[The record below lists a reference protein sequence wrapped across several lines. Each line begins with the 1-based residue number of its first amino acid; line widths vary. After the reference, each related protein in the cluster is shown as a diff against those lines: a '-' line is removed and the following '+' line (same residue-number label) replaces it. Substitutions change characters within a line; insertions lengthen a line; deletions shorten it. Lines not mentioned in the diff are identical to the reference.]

1 MNCSCNDENIDQQV
15 ETFNLDI
22 IMSLLFIVATLIAIY
37 ITVWRKYNVINN
49 NNTSDEF
56 TRLGK
61 LGELSLMI
69 VIIASLYF
77 VYTNLRTYRRN
88 PTTTNFGY
96 FFASFLV
103 LVAAIIR
110 LFTLFRSTTV
120 IEGAEDIIG

>member
-1 MNCSCNDENIDQQV
+1 MNCSCNDENIDQDV

-37 ITVWRKYNVINN
+37 ITVRRKYNVINN

-69 VIIASLYF
+69 VIIAALYF
-77 VYTNLRTYRRN
+77 VYTTLRTYRRN
-88 PTTTNFGY
+88 PTITNFGY

-110 LFTLFRSTTV
+110 LFTLFRSSTV

>member
-1 MNCSCNDENIDQQV
+1 MNSSCNDENIDQQV
-15 ETFNLDI
+15 EIFNLDI
-22 IMSLLFIVATLIAIY
+22 IMSLLLIVAILIAIY
-37 ITVWRKYNVINN
+37 ITVRRKYNVINN
-49 NNTSDEF
+49 NNTNDEL

-69 VIIASLYF
+69 VIIAALYF
-77 VYTNLRTYRRN
+77 VYTTLRTYRRN

-110 LFTLFRSTTV
+110 LFTLFRSSTV

>member
-1 MNCSCNDENIDQQV
+1 MNSSCNDENIDQQV

-22 IMSLLFIVATLIAIY
+22 IMSLLLIVAILIAIY
-37 ITVWRKYNVINN
+37 ITVRRKYNVINN

-69 VIIASLYF
+69 VIIAALYF
-77 VYTNLRTYRRN
+77 VYTTLRTYRRN

-110 LFTLFRSTTV
+110 LVTLFRSSTV

>member
-1 MNCSCNDENIDQQV
+1 MDCSCNDENIDQEV

-22 IMSLLFIVATLIAIY
+22 IMSLLFIVAILIAVY
-37 ITVWRKYNVINN
+37 ITVRRKFNVINN
-49 NNTSDEF
+49 NNTSDEL

-61 LGELSLMI
+61 IGEFSLMI
-69 VIIASLYF
+69 VIIAALYF
-77 VYTNLRTYRRN
+77 VYTTLRTYRKD

-96 FFASFLV
+96 FFAAFLV

-110 LFTLFRSTTV
+110 LFTLFRSSTV

>member
-37 ITVWRKYNVINN
+37 ITVRRKYNVINN

-69 VIIASLYF
+69 VIIAALYF
-77 VYTNLRTYRRN
+77 VYTTLRTYRRN
-88 PTTTNFGY
+88 PTITNFGY

-110 LFTLFRSTTV
+110 LFTLFRSSTV

>member
-1 MNCSCNDENIDQQV
+1 MNCSCNDENIDQEV

-22 IMSLLFIVATLIAIY
+22 IMSLLLIVAILIAVY
-37 ITVWRKYNVINN
+37 ITVRRKFNVINN
-49 NNTSDEF
+49 NNTNDEL

-69 VIIASLYF
+69 VIIAALYF
-77 VYTNLRTYRRN
+77 VYTTLRTYRRN
-88 PTTTNFGY
+88 PTITNFGY

-110 LFTLFRSTTV
+110 LFTLFRSSTV

>member
-1 MNCSCNDENIDQQV
+1 MNSSCNDENIDQQV

-22 IMSLLFIVATLIAIY
+22 IMSLLLIVAILIAVY
-37 ITVWRKYNVINN
+37 ITVRRKYNVINN

-69 VIIASLYF
+69 VIIAALYF
-77 VYTNLRTYRRN
+77 VYTTLRTYRRN
-88 PTTTNFGY
+88 PTTTNLGY
-96 FFASFLV
+96 FFAAFIV

-110 LFTLFRSTTV
+110 LFTLFKSSTV